1 MRTLKVVVQIFILIV
16 LFSISSHAQD
26 SLFLERQMLNETTN
40 LPNENID
47 VSKIGSFTIN
57 FFNLNNR
64 RNIVANKLGNQ
75 KLTAH
80 SANNIAIYYFQQSD
94 FKNAEIYFEQAM
106 QAQNMLGNPKAL
118 SILTARLAY
127 VFDRAGNDDRALE
140 LYKQSLK
147 NFQQLK
153 LDKQLAEVNYLISKL
168 YVKINKA
175 DEAEQFLKSGID
187 ASQAANT
194 KALGNKMSNLLQ
206 SIDQSKKERNTRL
219 LQLLAIENGGFNG
232 MSNVQKGKV
241 CKEIGFN
248 YWGGSEFEKANN
260 YFNKSAGFFAS
271 SGEMPENE
279 EFAADM
285 VSQAGFFKPIDAG
298 TMKDASERYDQIR
311 DSLLKRM
318 VTNKRD
324 KSQLDKAFST
334 AYANLSQDEIRKL
347 NLSTD
352 DLIKRLIIEKD
363 SLSKAELNYNDDEI
377 IAKENLIKQLM
388 KEKELQALAMKA
400 KELELEKGRYFKYW
414 AMAGAAVLLLIAI
427 FIFIIYRNNQRALVK
442 TKKAYKELNET
453 HLKLKNT
460 QEQLVQSEKM
470 AGLGQLTAGV
480 AHEINNPINFVSS
493 SIGSLKRD
501 VDDLKLLLKT
511 YQDKPNEADALA
523 KQLDIDYTVKEIDEL
538 MLGIT
543 EGANRTSEI
552 VKGLRN
558 FSRTDEAEK
567 KNANI
572 NECLDSTIMILQT
585 KLKDKN
591 IDLKKQFA
599 QLPDIACY
607 PGQLNQVFM
616 NIISNAADAIDGN
629 NGEINIATKKENNNI
644 IVSIKDNGK
653 GMTDEVKKKIFDPFF
668 TTKDVGSGTGL
679 GLSIAYGIM
688 EKHNAKIEVQSEV
701 GKGSDFLI
709 TLPIV

>member
-1 MRTLKVVVQIFILIV
+1 L
-16 LFSISSHAQD
+16 
-26 SLFLERQMLNETTN
+26 
-40 LPNENID
+40 
-47 VSKIGSFTIN
+47 
-57 FFNLNNR
+57 
-64 RNIVANKLGNQ
+64 
-75 KLTAH
+75 
-80 SANNIAIYYFQQSD
+80 
-94 FKNAEIYFEQAM
+94 
-106 QAQNMLGNPKAL
+106 
-118 SILTARLAY
+118 
-127 VFDRAGNDDRALE
+127 
-140 LYKQSLK
+140 
-147 NFQQLK
+147 
-153 LDKQLAEVNYLISKL
+153 
-168 YVKINKA
+168 
-175 DEAEQFLKSGID
+175 
-187 ASQAANT
+187 
-194 KALGNKMSNLLQ
+194 
-206 SIDQSKKERNTRL
+206 
-219 LQLLAIENGGFNG
+219 
-232 MSNVQKGKV
+232 
-241 CKEIGFN
+241 
-248 YWGGSEFEKANN
+248 
-260 YFNKSAGFFAS
+260 
-271 SGEMPENE
+271 
-279 EFAADM
+279 
-285 VSQAGFFKPIDAG
+285 
-298 TMKDASERYDQIR
+298 
-311 DSLLKRM
+311 
-318 VTNKRD
+318 
-324 KSQLDKAFST
+324 
-334 AYANLSQDEIRKL
+334 
-347 NLSTD
+347 
-352 DLIKRLIIEKD
+352 
-363 SLSKAELNYNDDEI
+363 
-377 IAKENLIKQLM
+377 AKENLIKQLM

-400 KELELEKGRYFKYW
+400 KELELQQGRYYRYW
-414 AMAGAAVLLLIAI
+414 MFAAAGILLLIAI

-453 HLKLKNT
+453 HVKLKST

-511 YQDKPNEADALA
+511 YQEKPNEAEALA
-523 KQLDIDYTVKEIDEL
+523 KQLDIDYTIKEIDEL

-591 IDLKKQFA
+591 IELKKEFA

-629 NGEINIATKKENNNI
+629 NGEINIATKKENNHI
-644 IVSIKDNGK
+644 LVSIKDNGK

-688 EKHNAKIEVQSEV
+688 EKHNAKIEVKSEV
-701 GKGSDFLI
+701 GKGSEFLI
-709 TLPIV
+709 TLPIA